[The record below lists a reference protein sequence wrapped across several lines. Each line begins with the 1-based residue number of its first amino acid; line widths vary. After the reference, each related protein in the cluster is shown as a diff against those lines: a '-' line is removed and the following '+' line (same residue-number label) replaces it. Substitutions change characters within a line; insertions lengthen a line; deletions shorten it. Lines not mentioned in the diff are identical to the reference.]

1 MPDQGCG
8 DAHRHR
14 APRECSQG
22 ASTTQ
27 SRASISARIRRQAVE
42 QRASMTFKRLLGLS
56 TLFAVLVLAAPAA
69 AQDAGGGAVA
79 TPAAPTAE
87 PSLAAPEPARRGRAR
102 APGRARPGP
111 DADDARR
118 RGAAARAAARRR
130 ADAHRGE
137 RRHRERALGRDG
149 RRDRRRDGRRAP
161 PDGLPALRPD
171 LDRPGPPAGRAPR
184 SGRLARGRRL
194 EIAGAVRRR
203 GASRRLPVPAG
214 TAANSVVPSIGPG
227 MSSSAGGISIPRTFI
242 RRLSVR

>member
-27 SRASISARIRRQAVE
+27 SRASISARIRQQAVE

-87 PSLAAPEPARRGRAR
+87 PSLAAPEPAPA
-102 APGRARPGP
+102 AEPEPALPAEP
-111 DADDARR
+111 AQDADADDARR

-137 RRHRERALGRDG
+137 RRNRERALGRDG

-161 PDGLPALRPD
+161 PDRLPAFRAD
-171 LDRPGPPAGRAPR
+171 LDRPGPPAGR
-184 SGRLARGRRL
+184 GRALAD
-194 EIAGAVRRR
+194 
-203 GASRRLPVPAG
+203 
-214 TAANSVVPSIGPG
+214 
-227 MSSSAGGISIPRTFI
+227 
-242 RRLSVR
+242 